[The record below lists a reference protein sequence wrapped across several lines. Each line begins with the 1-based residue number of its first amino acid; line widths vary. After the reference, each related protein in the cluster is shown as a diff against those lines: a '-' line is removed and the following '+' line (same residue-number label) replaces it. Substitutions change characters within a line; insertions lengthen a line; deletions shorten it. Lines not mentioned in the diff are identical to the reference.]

1 MGVLTSI
8 EGSNPSFSVLAAAT
22 MGGGAALGGPL
33 SPPARLRPRAR
44 ASQHCSLGLRRAS
57 DEPEPRR
64 SEVTCISRRGGRA
77 VECGG
82 LENRFG
88 PLGPTRVQI
97 PPPPPDSAETGL
109 KELGASA

>member
-8 EGSNPSFSVLAAAT
+8 EGSNPSFSV
-22 MGGGAALGGPL
+22 
-33 SPPARLRPRAR
+33 SERERPRANK
-44 ASQHCSLGLRRAS
+44 
-57 DEPEPRR
+57 
-64 SEVTCISRRGGRA
+64 VTMSAATLVPARRGGRA

-97 PPPPPDSAETGL
+97 PPPPLNQPQSRIRGRTWAFEARQRRRDFVLSDSPL
-109 KELGASA
+109 VLSPP

>member
-8 EGSNPSFSVLAAAT
+8 EGSNPSFSAW
-22 MGGGAALGGPL
+22 
-33 SPPARLRPRAR
+33 
-44 ASQHCSLGLRRAS
+44 
-57 DEPEPRR
+57 
-64 SEVTCISRRGGRA
+64 RGGRA

-97 PPPPPDSAETGL
+97 PPPPLDSADTQAAQTWVRPQH
-109 KELGASA
+109 GASCRDRRGFRAQAPDLAQDAILGGWPLDPLPNALAALQQGDPAT